1 MKLLQKDTNGF
12 TFHLG
17 KREKSLLLSVLRLY
31 PLIPVSY
38 HRVSRE
44 PKAGDSR
51 ADQALLEETMA
62 AQKLENKG
70 KVAAMMAQKFGLRED
85 KSGYRLS
92 LDAQQLEWLLQVLN
106 DVRVGSWILLG
117 CPDTDEGQQREIT
130 LKTARYYLVMEF
142 AGYFQSVLL
151 DALNGEA

>member
-1 MKLLQKDTNGF
+1 
-12 TFHLG
+12 
-17 KREKSLLLSVLRLY
+17 
-31 PLIPVSY
+31 
-38 HRVSRE
+38 
-44 PKAGDSR
+44 
-51 ADQALLEETMA
+51 
-62 AQKLENKG
+62 
-70 KVAAMMAQKFGLRED
+70 VAAMMAQKFGLRED